1 MEKTIR
7 IDIRNNDIYNMRN
20 VKSFVSFLNEDIMP
34 RYSGGDVTKMKVI
47 GEIITEPMHGEA
59 PKKYNVVE
67 IIPAGNN
74 DNCIYVINK
83 WYKSNT
89 PQLIHSAMVSRFTP
103 EWEKIK

>member
-1 MEKTIR
+1 
-7 IDIRNNDIYNMRN
+7 
-20 VKSFVSFLNEDIMP
+20 MP

-47 GEIITEPMHGEA
+47 CEIITEPMHSEA
-59 PKKYNVVE
+59 PKRYDVVE

-89 PQLIHSAMVSRFTP
+89 PQLIHSAMVVRFEP
-103 EWEKIK
+103 RLIKIK